1 MHNNIYLQLNKY
13 KQLASTTIGS
23 EQWRRWGA
31 GRGRGG
37 LVVGL
42 LRGAVVGGV
51 AAGLLRNGLAWRD
64 LRAVLRWRGFRAAG
78 WGRGGACTPWRG
90 LRAAR
95 RRRWGLARLE
105 GRDMGIG
112 IMWWRGGGL
121 RSRRV
126 G

>member
-23 EQWRRWGA
+23 EQWRRCGA

-42 LRGAVVGGV
+42 LRGTVVGGV
-51 AAGLLRNGLAWRD
+51 AAGLVHNGLAWQD
-64 LRAVLRWRGFRAAG
+64 LCAVLRWRGFRAAG
-78 WGRGGACTPWRG
+78 WGHGGACTLWRG
-90 LRAAR
+90 SCGGG
-95 RRRWGLARLE
+95 WG
-105 GRDMGIG
+105 
-112 IMWWRGGGL
+112 GGGL
-121 RSRRV
+121 